1 MIALRVYCC
10 RMLVLPFERW
20 FWFIASGDISW
31 KSPSNSNTFKVVRVF
46 SHVPLKIDLQ
56 SIYSTFSYC
65 VTTNWCHQNRNYIL
79 FKFGKFAKLNSKWLH
94 FRCGLFQS
102 KSPTYLLSFW
112 YVQIEWWSDPVII
125 AITFDTETLFD
136 LRSKSIYSIPTL
148 RLCRAQSRFVCKY
161 TEPFSAI
168 LVARRESR
176 WRFSSQ
182 MSFWNHCMWFS
193 RTPIHSWPPRNFCV
207 VHVMSCMY
215 TIAIAASNGS
225 LAVCNPDNFH
235 PNQRQN
241 ETEPRKK
248 NIVHARGKYIHTRT
262 HTSSCSH
269 CTNKHMDKCMWFS
282 ARHPYTVRAQ
292 KILFDS
298 RLVGTTFSDLLI
310 LISVVCSKSNGI
322 ALNKK
327 FLTQMV

>member
-1 MIALRVYCC
+1 MAN
-10 RMLVLPFERW
+10 LPNQ
-20 FWFIASGDISW
+20 IPNDCISGVGS
-31 KSPSNSNTFKVVRVF
+31 F
-46 SHVPLKIDLQ
+46 
-56 SIYSTFSYC
+56 
-65 VTTNWCHQNRNYIL
+65 NRNHRLISY
-79 FKFGKFAKLNSKWLH
+79 H
-94 FRCGLFQS
+94 
-102 KSPTYLLSFW
+102 FW

-248 NIVHARGKYIHTRT
+248 NIVHARGKYIHTHT
-262 HTSSCSH
+262 HKLMLALYKQTHGQVYVILSAPPIHCQSSKNLIRQQVGRDDLFRFAHSH
-269 CTNKHMDKCMWFS
+269 FCC
-282 ARHPYTVRAQ
+282 V
-292 KILFDS
+292 
-298 RLVGTTFSDLLI
+298 
-310 LISVVCSKSNGI
+310 
-322 ALNKK
+322 
-327 FLTQMV
+327 